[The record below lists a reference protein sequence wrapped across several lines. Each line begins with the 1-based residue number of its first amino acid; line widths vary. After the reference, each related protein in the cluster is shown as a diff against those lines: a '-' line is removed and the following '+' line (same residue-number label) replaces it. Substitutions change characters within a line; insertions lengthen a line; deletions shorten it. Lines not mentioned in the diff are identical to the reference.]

1 MNDEDYGWTRESY
14 VLIEMA
20 LKEATAYYAE
30 NEECDLLQRALI
42 YLCRDVYYRKT
53 RRIKLSEKAEQRLYE
68 LLDTLRPQGIHEG
81 NFYSTAVSA
90 IADEIGEILIEPYL
104 IAVENTFEDLRE
116 EEEEE

>member
-1 MNDEDYGWTRESY
+1 M
-14 VLIEMA
+14 
-20 LKEATAYYAE
+20 
-30 NEECDLLQRALI
+30 
-42 YLCRDVYYRKT
+42 
-53 RRIKLSEKAEQRLYE
+53 
-68 LLDTLRPQGIHEG
+68 RPQGIHEE